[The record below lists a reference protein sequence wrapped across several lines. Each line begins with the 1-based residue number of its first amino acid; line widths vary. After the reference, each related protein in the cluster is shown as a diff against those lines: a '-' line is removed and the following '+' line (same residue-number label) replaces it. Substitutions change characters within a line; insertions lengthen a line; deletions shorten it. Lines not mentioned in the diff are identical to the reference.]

1 MARPRIF
8 VSSTYYDL
16 RHIRSSLELFIESL
30 GYDSILSEK
39 GDIAYLHDTPLD
51 ESCYREA
58 ASSDM
63 LILIIG
69 GRYGSEKSGGENKN
83 RDDFFSRYESITKKE
98 YESASNRDIPIYT
111 LIDENVYSEYQT
123 FNRNRELKINYAH
136 VDSINIFLFIDQIVG
151 MKRNNPI
158 KTFGRFSDIESWL
171 KEQWAGLFREL
182 LNKKSQ
188 QKNLKEITAQISD
201 LREINETLR
210 KYIENIMTNKSTDES
225 ENLIKTEGER
235 LMMIRRLEDIANNR
249 FAEYLMDRCE
259 ITAEGIENILLKTNN
274 EKEFVEMLRG
284 KCVNHMYI
292 LSLIKEN
299 QMARDDINRLYE
311 IVGKKGILEELDRKE
326 EIKKKRRV
334 REIIVKENKE
344 KDDE

>member
-1 MARPRIF
+1 
-8 VSSTYYDL
+8 
-16 RHIRSSLELFIESL
+16 
-30 GYDSILSEK
+30 
-39 GDIAYLHDTPLD
+39 
-51 ESCYREA
+51 
-58 ASSDM
+58 
-63 LILIIG
+63 
-69 GRYGSEKSGGENKN
+69 
-83 RDDFFSRYESITKKE
+83 
-98 YESASNRDIPIYT
+98 
-111 LIDENVYSEYQT
+111 
-123 FNRNRELKINYAH
+123 
-136 VDSINIFLFIDQIVG
+136 